1 MLENEPMNPADR
13 ELESTLR
20 SLAPAS
26 KGVNPIA
33 AAFAAGERAG
43 HRSVRR
49 WQSATALVL
58 LLGIA
63 LQFRPGRSVH
73 NVSPR
78 DSGGMVAVTHVQP
91 SPAQAL
97 SDQSVFM
104 LQRAFGEKGVEALP
118 TIRLAPHR
126 SLTAADIF

>member
-1 MLENEPMNPADR
+1 MLEHDSIDPADR

-20 SLAPAS
+20 SLAPTS
-26 KGVNPIA
+26 RSVNPIA

-43 HRSVRR
+43 YRSIRR

-63 LQFRPGRSVH
+63 AQWRPSRSAIDP
-73 NVSPR
+73 SPR
-78 DSGGMVAVTHVQP
+78 YGSGTLAVNP
-91 SPAQAL
+91 SSGPAQAL

-104 LQRAFGEKGVEALP
+104 LQRSFGASGAEALP
-118 TIRLAPHR
+118 TIRLAPIR
-126 SLTAADIF
+126 SLNANDNL

>member
-1 MLENEPMNPADR
+1 MLENDSINPADR

-20 SLAPAS
+20 SLAPTS

-49 WQSATALVL
+49 WQSATALML

-63 LQFRPGRSVH
+63 SQWRPSHTALFHPSDSHGTLA
-73 NVSPR
+73 VSPAR
-78 DSGGMVAVTHVQP
+78 
-91 SPAQAL
+91 SPAAQPL

-118 TIRLAPHR
+118 TIRLAPPR
-126 SLTAADIF
+126 SLNADDIL